1 MILILT
7 APDDVHA
14 DAVEAVLDRRGAPHL
29 RFDPASFPTAAAITV
44 ELSADGT
51 ARLVLKTSE
60 RSVDLS
66 QVHSVWYRRPGRPAP
81 RPDLDPSIASFVAS
95 ESADLCADVWELL
108 DATMVPGPRALVQ
121 RAQRKLTQLRLARRL
136 GFEAPPTLVTT
147 DPDDLLAFH
156 AAHADLVSKQIG
168 FTQAV
173 KLPGPDAAIRYTLPV
188 TPRDLT
194 HVDAIRLC
202 PVIVQ
207 ARVPKRS
214 ELRVTVVDGEVF
226 AVEICSQEAHR
237 TAADWRRY
245 DDERCVLRPYRLPI
259 AVADRC
265 VALTRALGLRFG
277 AIDLVLAPDGRYVFL
292 EINPNGQ
299 YLWTEDATGLAISAA
314 IATLLMALD
323 VPKRS
328 DA

>member
-14 DAVEAVLDRRGAPHL
+14 DAVEAVLDRRGSSHL

-44 ELSADGT
+44 ELSAAGP
-51 ARLVLKTSE
+51 ARLVLRAAAST
-60 RSVDLS
+60 VDLS
-66 QVHSVWYRRPGRPAP
+66 QVHSVWYRRPSRPAP
-81 RPDLDPSIASFVAS
+81 CPDLDPPIARFVAS

-108 DATMVPGPRALVQ
+108 DATMVPGPRASVQ
-121 RAQRKLTQLRLARRL
+121 RAQRKLTQLRIARSL
-136 GFEAPPTLVTT
+136 GFEVPPTLVTT
-147 DPDDLLAFH
+147 DPDEFLAFH
-156 AAHADLVSKQIG
+156 TAHADLVSKQIG
-168 FTQAV
+168 FTHAV
-173 KLPGPDAAIRYTLPV
+173 ELPGPDVAVRYTLPV

-202 PVIVQ
+202 PIIVQ

-226 AVEICSQEAHR
+226 AAEICSQESHR

-245 DDERCVLRPYRLPI
+245 DDEHCVLRPHRLPD
-259 AVADRC
+259 AVAGRC

-277 AIDLVLAPDGRYVFL
+277 AIDLVLTPDGRYVYL

-314 IATLLMALD
+314 IATLLMTLD